1 MKKYLLIGL
10 AFGVGTAAF
19 GQAPSAVTLQKVNPI
34 AAKQTALVPNMEI
47 VGGSTDAFESMVYSL
62 RGQSKTPPQNKAFTS
77 AVIGTTEYQNQ
88 TNCSICNRIV
98 KNADGTISA
107 TWTFANDPSWAD
119 RGTGY
124 NYFDGTTWMAS
135 PTVRI
140 EAVRTGFTNIGVTG
154 TGAEVVVSH
163 EASNIH
169 VATRPVK
176 GTGTWTET
184 TLGFPDVWS
193 RVSVGGPTNQTLHVI
208 SQTTG
213 VGTTPFMGQDGAI
226 AYSRSLDGGV
236 TWDKLRTVIPQIDS
250 ASYLGFGGD
259 SYSIDANGSTVVI
272 VAGGFDVDVV
282 LIKSTDNGNTW
293 TKTIVKQFPVPLF
306 DAALMTTG
314 DTNPADGAPDT
325 VDISDA
331 AVNVVLDNSNNAHVF
346 YGAMR
351 VVGDGAALSYFPY
364 TDGLMYWNESML
376 PNSPVLIAGTL
387 DLNSDGLLNVYTDPT
402 GTLLGMGTFQRSL
415 TSFPSAGVD
424 ASGKLFVTYS
434 SLFEG
439 INDQG
444 EGYDIG
450 GASGPPMTL
459 ITPASAGKSFRHQY
473 LMRSDDNGA
482 TWCAPIDLTQPDFSP
497 SAGFDYH
504 EGVYGAIAKDNDSFV
519 YAIVQDD
526 NSPGHGVSTTTTPDP
541 QTAAANIIYYKV
553 PVADLA
559 CGASIAEN
567 DLLSA
572 INLYPNPADGSVNL
586 VLNATK
592 STKAT
597 LTVYNMVGQAI
608 TSSDVNLVGGN
619 NTFQLDITAYTS
631 GIYFVSAIVEG
642 KTYSQK
648 LIVK

>member
-10 AFGVGTAAF
+10 AVGMGSTAF
-19 GQAPSAVTLQKVNPI
+19 GQAPTAITLQKVNPI

-47 VGGSTDAFESMVYSL
+47 VGGSTDAFESLVYSM
-62 RGQSKTPPQNKAFTS
+62 RGQSKTPPQTKAFTS

-88 TNCSICNRIV
+88 TNCSVCNRIV
-98 KNADGTISA
+98 KNSDGTISA
-107 TWTFANDPSWAD
+107 TWTFAADPAWAD

-124 NYFDGTTWMAS
+124 NYFNGTSWMAS

-140 EAVRTGFTNIGVTG
+140 ESVRTGFTNIGVTG

-176 GTGTWTET
+176 GTGTWTEQA
-184 TLGFPDVWS
+184 LGFPDVWS

-213 VGTTPFMGQDGAI
+213 VGTTPYMGQDGAI

-250 ASYLGFGGD
+250 VSYLGFGGD
-259 SYSIDANGSTVVI
+259 SYSIDANGNTVVI

-293 TKTIVKQFPVPLF
+293 TKTIVKDFGIPLF
-306 DAALMTTG
+306 DATTMMT
-314 DTNPADGAPDT
+314 DTLPTDGIPDT
-325 VDISDA
+325 LEISDA
-331 AVNVVLDNSNNAHVF
+331 AVNVVLDASNNAHVF
-346 YGAMR
+346 YGLMR
-351 VVGDGAALSYFPY
+351 VVGDGSALSYFPY
-364 TDGLMYWNESML
+364 TDGLMYWNESMA
-376 PNSPVLIAGTL
+376 PDSPVMIAGTI
-387 DLNSDGLLNVYTDPT
+387 DYNSDGQLNVYTDAS

-424 ASGKLFVTYS
+424 ATGKLFVTYS

-439 INDQG
+439 INDVG
-444 EGYDIG
+444 EGYDI
-450 GASGPPMTL
+450 ANSTL
-459 ITPASAGKSFRHQY
+459 IPPTSAGKSFRHQY

-482 TWCAPIDLTQPDFSP
+482 TWCAPIDLTQPDYTN
-497 SAGFDYH
+497 AAFDYH
-504 EGVYGAIAKDNDSFV
+504 EGVYGAIAKDNDTDCYV
-519 YAIVQDD
+519 IVQDD
-526 NSPGHGVSTTTTPDP
+526 QSPGHGVSTTATPDP
-541 QTAAANIIYYKV
+541 QSGPANIIYYKV

-567 DLLSA
+567 ELLST

-586 VLNATK
+586 VLNASK
-592 STKAT
+592 ATKAT
-597 LTVYNMVGQAI
+597 LAVYNMVGQAI
-608 TSSDVNLVGGN
+608 TTTDVNLANGS
-619 NTFQLDITAYTS
+619 NTFQLDVTAYTS
-631 GIYFVSAIVEG
+631 GIYFVNAVVEG